1 MGNSGIDVIIVEGI
15 GKFFVFEYEALL
27 LCINFR
33 NIEHISPLEFC
44 LFLLEDKRR
53 GKRIIQEVCQR
64 ISDMQEDLLVCKI
77 LMLILFV

>member
-44 LFLLEDKRR
+44 LFLLEDKR
-53 GKRIIQEVCQR
+53 IIQEVCQR